1 MRSLQFRPA
10 LGVAIALLSF
20 GCPKPGDG
28 VDPKMR
34 ADGHYLAGQAAYLKG
49 EFEEAHKQFAEV
61 RTLNPT
67 DPRLPAAEGEVYL
80 SEAKVPE
87 ALEAFEAASKADPK
101 RGTTWSRL
109 GYLYSVKGEKEKAHA
124 ALEKALAANAK
135 DFNALETLAD
145 VQLEEGKIDD
155 AVKNLIA
162 ASESAPEAT
171 RGDLVLRV
179 TAELQ
184 KAGRG
189 GEAISILEAG
199 VKKGLK
205 SGAVFSEL
213 GDRLVEA
220 TRLEDAVAAY
230 QEAAR
235 LDAKDP
241 ALWELAGEVQ
251 LKLGKVPDAE
261 TSFRK
266 SLEVKDR
273 GVVHVALARLCKQ
286 KKDDA
291 CAKAELQ
298 KALDTSTGEELRETL
313 ELADLLAES
322 DRKKDALALLRSV
335 SEESEQK
342 GNIELHLRTARLAK
356 ELKDEVTVKAAC
368 TRALSNGQAGVRCP

>member
-1 MRSLQFRPA
+1 MRL
-10 LGVAIALLSF
+10 LGLAAVLTLL
-20 GCPKPGDG
+20 GCPKPGDD
-28 VDPKMR
+28 VDPKVR

-49 EFEEAHKQFAEV
+49 DFPEAHKQFAEV
-61 RTLNPT
+61 RTYNPT

-87 ALEAFEAASKADPK
+87 AIEAFEAASKVDAK

-109 GYLYSVKGEKEKAHA
+109 GYLYSVKGEKEKARA

-155 AVKNLIA
+155 AVKNLVA
-162 ASESAPEAT
+162 ASESAPEVT

-189 GEAISILEAG
+189 GEAIAILEAA
-199 VKKGLK
+199 VKKGIK
-205 SGAVFSEL
+205 SGAVFNEL
-213 GDRLVEA
+213 GDRLIEA
-220 TRLEDAVAAY
+220 TRLEDAVNAY
-230 QEAAR
+230 QAAAK

-241 ALWELAGEVQ
+241 ALWELVGEVE
-251 LKLGKVPDAE
+251 LKLGKVPEAE
-261 TSFRK
+261 AAFRK
-266 SLEVKDR
+266 SIEVKDR

-342 GNIELHLRTARLAK
+342 GNVELHLRTARLAK

-368 TRALSNGQAGVRCP
+368 TRALSNGQAGLRCP